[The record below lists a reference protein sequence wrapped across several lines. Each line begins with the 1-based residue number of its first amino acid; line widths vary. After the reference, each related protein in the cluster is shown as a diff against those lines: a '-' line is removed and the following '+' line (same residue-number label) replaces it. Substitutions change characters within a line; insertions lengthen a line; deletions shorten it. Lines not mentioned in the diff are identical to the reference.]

1 MLYSRGFE
9 MKVKV
14 FFEPRMFFD
23 KRIEKLDIEYKT
35 LSQLIRRTTN
45 NEDEILD
52 ICLTSTNVFGE
63 HPKFD
68 KIIGKKIRMT
78 IEILN

>member
-1 MLYSRGFE
+1 MNNDVFLQLEGYSDDLLMVNNDNS
-9 MKVKV
+9 MKCTRLLRL
-14 FFEPRMFFD
+14 EP
-23 KRIEKLDIEYKT
+23 DIKPD
-35 LSQLIRRTTN
+35 
-45 NEDEILD
+45 EDEILD
-52 ICLTSTNVFGE
+52 ICITSNNVFGE

>member
-1 MLYSRGFE
+1 MNNDVSLQLEGYSDDLLMVNNDNS
-9 MKVKV
+9 MKCTRLLRL
-14 FFEPRMFFD
+14 EP
-23 KRIEKLDIEYKT
+23 DIKPD
-35 LSQLIRRTTN
+35 
-45 NEDEILD
+45 EDEILD

>member
-1 MLYSRGFE
+1 MNNDVFLQLEGYSDDLLMVNNDNS
-9 MKVKV
+9 MKCTRLLRL
-14 FFEPRMFFD
+14 EP
-23 KRIEKLDIEYKT
+23 DIKPD
-35 LSQLIRRTTN
+35 
-45 NEDEILD
+45 EDEILD
-52 ICLTSTNVFGE
+52 ICLTSTNIVGE

>member
-1 MLYSRGFE
+1 MNNDVFLQLEGYSDDLLMVNNDNS
-9 MKVKV
+9 MKCTRLLRL
-14 FFEPRMFFD
+14 EP
-23 KRIEKLDIEYKT
+23 DIKPD
-35 LSQLIRRTTN
+35 
-45 NEDEILD
+45 EDEILD

>member
-1 MLYSRGFE
+1 MNNDVFLQLEGYSDDLLMVNNDNS
-9 MKVKV
+9 MKCTRLLRL
-14 FFEPRMFFD
+14 EP
-23 KRIEKLDIEYKT
+23 DIKPD
-35 LSQLIRRTTN
+35 
-45 NEDEILD
+45 EDEILD
-52 ICLTSTNVFGE
+52 ICLTSTNIFGE